1 MRFHMTQVLALKQN
15 VEGGRQKSVFGRST
29 NPSESIRS
37 KKNIAQDNDDF
48 IASES
53 DQQMLLIK

>member
-1 MRFHMTQVLALKQN
+1 MTQVLALKRN

>member
-1 MRFHMTQVLALKQN
+1 MKFDITQVLTLKRN

-37 KKNIAQDNDDF
+37 KKNIVQDNDEF

-53 DQQMLLIK
+53 DQQMLLMK

>member
-1 MRFHMTQVLALKQN
+1 MTQVLALKRN
-15 VEGGRQKSVFGRST
+15 VEGGRQKSVFGRSSST

-37 KKNIAQDNDDF
+37 KKNISQDNDEF